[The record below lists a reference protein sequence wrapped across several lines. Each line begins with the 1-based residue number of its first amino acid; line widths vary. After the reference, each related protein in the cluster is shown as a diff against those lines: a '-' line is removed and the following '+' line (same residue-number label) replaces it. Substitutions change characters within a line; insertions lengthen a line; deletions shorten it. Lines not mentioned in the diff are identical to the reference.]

1 MAKPFEIAAGSF
13 SLTDTASSFTVWDFP
28 YSLLSN
34 TLYHR
39 KLQGYLGFRGTLCIK
54 LQVNAERFQC
64 GRYMVCAVPV
74 GGAGFTSKLLDYFN
88 IHAATLVQR
97 TQLPHTEIDLAT
109 QTSCELRLPF
119 LQTADFYSIP
129 RMNPGTPDPY
139 DGRAANWMVQIFP
152 YSKLDSVSG
161 STTCKYTLWAHY
173 EDVELLGQATPVE
186 LQSGA
191 KTFSEKEAASVGVGP
206 VQSTAVK
213 VSKAAS
219 YLTPVPVIG
228 AFASQL
234 GWVSDIVA
242 NVASVFGWSKP
253 NNLEQQHRYKIT
265 NAQYAT
271 NVDNVDMSLPL
282 SLSVKN
288 SVKTMTLGMT
298 DQDELD
304 FSYLAGIPSWQ
315 QTATWNTAQ
324 TEDTQIMLLRVSPY
338 CNNSYT
344 SSVYQTTV
352 GGQTFSHLTPAQY
365 LGTKFQLWRGSVIFK
380 FKFVKTEF
388 HSGRLSF
395 DFNPKTAGDAGRL
408 VPDSLAPYVYRDIVD
423 IRSLTEYTVEIP
435 YISDVP
441 YCTTDL
447 SNTSFDNFFGLL
459 DVRVID
465 PLVAPDSVPSSI
477 KILVEVSMGKDV
489 EYAVVNVKG
498 TNTLPQIEL
507 QSGLSTSTVIGGS
520 QPKTYQ
526 LETSQLAI
534 GERISS
540 LRTLL
545 KRFEPLYR
553 ERVTLENG
561 AVFTTVY
568 PFGAQ
573 YVSTSPGIYFG
584 TNNDLYS
591 ELAFMF
597 AFSRGG
603 VRFKF
608 AGAVDGERSVVAK
621 YFYCGTSYNVSSI
634 HNTGTTPVP
643 NVWAQDD
650 VFMRNSNYVVE
661 TISPSKW
668 IEVSIPQYSR
678 AHSRCNLIYSFG
690 DGAGPSDQLRARPSR
705 VGLTDNMFLQVSEY
719 LPSATSSAAWSSR
732 PPLYLSVFRAGAE
745 DTNFSCFVSIPPMRV
760 FGIGAL

>member
-1 MAKPFEIAAGSF
+1 MAKPFEIQAGSF
-13 SLTDTASSFTVWDFP
+13 TLSDNPTTFTSWDFP

-34 TLYHR
+34 PLYHR

-64 GRYMVCAVPV
+64 GRYMVVAVPT
-74 GGAGFTSKLLDYFN
+74 GGAPFTTKILDYFD

-129 RMNPGTPDPY
+129 RMNATSPSPY
-139 DGRAANWMVQIFP
+139 DGRATNWLVRIVP
-152 YSKLDSVSG
+152 YSNLQSVSG
-161 STTCKYTLWAHY
+161 STTCKFTLWAHY

-191 KTFSEKEAASVGVGP
+191 KTPSEKEAQSMGVGP
-206 VQSTAVK
+206 VQSTAMK

-234 GWVSDIVA
+234 GWISDIIG

-253 NNLEQQHRYKIT
+253 MNLEQQHRFKVT
-265 NAQYAT
+265 NAQFAT

-288 SVKTMTLGMT
+288 SVKTIPLGMVEH
-298 DQDELD
+298 DELD
-304 FSYLAGIPSWQ
+304 FAYLAGIPSWQ
-315 QTATWNTAQ
+315 QTLTWSTGQA
-324 TEDTQIMLLRVSPY
+324 EDVSIGSFKASPY
-338 CNNSYT
+338 CVPSYLTGVYT
-344 SSVYQTTV
+344 SVV

-395 DFNPKTAGDAGRL
+395 DFNPKTAGDIYRN
-408 VPDSLAPYVYRDIVD
+408 VPDSIAPYVYRDIVD

-447 SNTSFDNFFGLL
+447 SGYSLDNAFGML
-459 DVRVID
+459 DIRIID
-465 PLVAPDSVPSSI
+465 PLVAPDTVPQSI
-477 KILVEVSMGKDV
+477 KILVEVSMGKDF
-489 EYAVVNVKG
+489 ELAVVNVKG
-498 TNTLPQIEL
+498 TNTLPSIEL
-507 QSGLSTSTVIGGS
+507 QSGLTLSTVIGGAK
-520 QPKTYQ
+520 PKTYQ

-545 KRFEPLYR
+545 KRFEPLYI
-553 ERVTLENG
+553 EKPNLENG
-561 AVFTTVY
+561 AVFTSIY
-568 PFGAQ
+568 PFGAC
-573 YVSTSPGIYFG
+573 YVDDTPSIYFG
-584 TNNDLYS
+584 SNNDLYT
-591 ELAFMF
+591 ELAHIF

-603 VRFKF
+603 VRFKIGN
-608 AGAVDGERSVVAK
+608 AKNEERSVVAK
-621 YFYCGTSYNVSSI
+621 LFYCGIDYSVGQIQT
-634 HNTGTTPVP
+634 TGTVPVP

-650 VFMRNSNYVVE
+650 VFLRNANYVVE

-678 AHSRCNLIYSFG
+678 AHSRSNLVYSSANG
-690 DGAGPSDQLRARPSR
+690 VGSSDALRARPSLT
-705 VGLTDNMFLQVSEY
+705 GLTDNMFLQVSEY
-719 LPSATSSAAWSSR
+719 LPSATNSAAWSTR
-732 PPLYLSVFRAGAE
+732 PPLILSLFRAGAE